1 MTSTANGSRLFG
13 NGRKDIVRI
22 LTISL
27 FSLGALAATLYAYQ
41 QVTKPPVPDLISK
54 EEAVQIALN
63 AGEWD
68 NKWDVQKSTG
78 EMQIGADL
86 VHVQPNGF
94 GLKLDEKT
102 LQDTRAGSGRFDGYE
117 NRYLWDI
124 DIFGPDI
131 YGNKNTISF
140 IDAETGDILSQYPEG
155 ELANT

>member
-1 MTSTANGSRLFG
+1 MTSANRSRLFG
-13 NGRKDIVRI
+13 NGRKGIVRI

-27 FSLGALAATLYAYQ
+27 FSLGALAGALYAYQ
-41 QVTKPPVPDLISK
+41 QSAKPPMPDLISK

-63 AGEWD
+63 TGEWD
-68 NKWDVQKSTG
+68 KWDVQKSTG
-78 EMQIGADL
+78 EVHIGADL

-94 GLKLDEKT
+94 SLKVDEKT
-102 LQDTRAGSGRFDGYE
+102 LQDTPIVGGKFDGYE

-131 YGNKNTISF
+131 YGNKNTNSL
-140 IDAETGDILSQYPEG
+140 IDAENGDILSQYPES

>member
-1 MTSTANGSRLFG
+1 MTSTANGSRFFG
-13 NGRKDIVRI
+13 SGRIDIVRI

-27 FSLGALAATLYAYQ
+27 FSLGALAAALYAYQ
-41 QVTKPPVPDLISK
+41 QATEPPVPDLISK

-68 NKWDVQKSTG
+68 KWDVQKSIG

-94 GLKLDEKT
+94 GLKVDEKT
-102 LQDTRAGSGRFDGYE
+102 LQDTPAAGGRFDGYE

-131 YGNKNTISF
+131 YGNKNTSSL
-140 IDAETGDILSQYPEG
+140 IDAETGDILSQYPES
-155 ELANT
+155 EFANT